1 MPEAVSYTGNEV
13 MIYAEA
19 GEREPTGN
27 EGLRIKLSHTRQE
40 AETLA
45 DDITTQ
51 I

>member
-1 MPEAVSYTGNEV
+1 

-19 GEREPTGN
+19 GERESTDN
-27 EGLRIKLSHTRQE
+27 EGLRIKLSHTKQE

-45 DDITTQ
+45 DDTTGQ